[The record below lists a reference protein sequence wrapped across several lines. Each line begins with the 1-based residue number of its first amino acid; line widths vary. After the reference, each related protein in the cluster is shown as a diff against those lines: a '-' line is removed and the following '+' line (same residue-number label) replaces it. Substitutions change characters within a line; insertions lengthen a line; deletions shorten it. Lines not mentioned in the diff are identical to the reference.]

1 MSASLAGVGMVRG
14 AFPSAVLAVFVL
26 AGCDRSPAPPPPPA
40 APPAASP
47 QAGGIA
53 GSVSVGPSGQAEEP
67 AASAV
72 AGAVTAPETIST
84 DLADAETHAVRA
96 EVLKRIDVMPNLGD
110 EEKDKLYVQVERA
123 RGLAKVITV
132 PFASGARSVAP
143 ASAAGIQKALTL
155 PQVEKFLSDPTVAF
169 VVLGYA
175 DRKGDPQ
182 ANQKISLDR
191 AEEVVSVLKD
201 RARVMN
207 VIHAVGMG
215 GSEMFDSKALDKN
228 RVVEV
233 WAVLP

>member
-14 AFPSAVLAVFVL
+14 VFPAALLAVLVL
-26 AGCDRSPAPPPPPA
+26 AGCDRPPAPEPA
-40 APPAASP
+40 QPAANPQPGITAGTASAEPAAVPEAPPA
-47 QAGGIA
+47 
-53 GSVSVGPSGQAEEP
+53 SGMAEP
-67 AASAV
+67 
-72 AGAVTAPETIST
+72 VTAPETIST
-84 DLADAETHAVRA
+84 DLADAETRSVRA

-155 PQVEKFLSDPTVAF
+155 PQVEKFSSDPTVAF

-191 AEEVVSVLKD
+191 AEEVVRVLKD

-215 GSEMFDSKALDKN
+215 GSEMFDPKALDKN

>member
-1 MSASLAGVGMVRG
+1 MNASLAGMGMVRG
-14 AFPSAVLAVFVL
+14 VFPTVMLAVLVL
-26 AGCDRSPAPPPPPA
+26 AGCDRPPAPAPPP

-47 QAGGIA
+47 HAGIVA
-53 GSVSVGPSGQAEEP
+53 GTVSVEPAAQAEEP
-67 AASAV
+67 AASAA

-84 DLADAETHAVRA
+84 DLADAETRAVRA

-143 ASAAGIQKALTL
+143 ASAAGIQKALAL
-155 PQVEKFLSDPTVAF
+155 PQVEKFLGDPTVAF

-191 AEEVVSVLKD
+191 AEEVVGVLKD

-215 GSEMFDSKALDKN
+215 GSEMFDPKALDKN

>member
-1 MSASLAGVGMVRG
+1 MIARHPGFARGFLPTALAAG
-14 AFPSAVLAVFVL
+14 LLL
-26 AGCDRSPAPPPPPA
+26 AGCERPP
-40 APPAASP
+40 APPAAL
-47 QAGGIA
+47 
-53 GSVSVGPSGQAEEP
+53 PSASP
-67 AASAV
+67 AASPEPGFAGAPV
-72 AGAVTAPETIST
+72 VPPAPAAAGAATGAVTAPETIST
-84 DLADAETHAVRA
+84 DLADAETRAVRA

-143 ASAAGIQKALTL
+143 ASAAGIQKALSL
-155 PQVEKFLSDPTVAF
+155 PQVEKFSSDPTVAF

-182 ANQKISLDR
+182 INQKISLDR
-191 AEEVVSVLKD
+191 AEEVVSVLKN
-201 RARVMN
+201 RAGVMN

-215 GSEMFDSKALDKN
+215 GSEMFDANALDKN